1 VLLACVGLVAAL
13 LLQGGVAA
21 GREPAEP
28 TSDRR
33 VGSPA
38 DSAADSQVPLAAS
51 TVDSSALHGSAAAA
65 GPGAGATP
73 GAPGAGGP
81 AGTSFGRTP
90 VGRWFVRGG
99 GFMWPLLVFAVI
111 TLAVIVERA
120 WTLARARTNTR
131 RLVGGII
138 TSLRNDGVTAATQVC
153 ERTRGPIAAI
163 LHSGLLRADRGPE
176 AVEKAIETAGTIEMS
191 FLERGL
197 SLLAASAS
205 IAPLVGF
212 LGVVSGLIHTFDAV
226 AAAGEPS
233 ARVLAAGISEA
244 LITGL
249 AGLMIAVPASIA
261 HSLFL
266 SAIDRFIIEMEESA
280 AELVEELSQV
290 SG

>member
-1 VLLACVGLVAAL
+1 
-13 LLQGGVAA
+13 
-21 GREPAEP
+21 
-28 TSDRR
+28 
-33 VGSPA
+33 
-38 DSAADSQVPLAAS
+38 
-51 TVDSSALHGSAAAA
+51 
-65 GPGAGATP
+65 
-73 GAPGAGGP
+73 
-81 AGTSFGRTP
+81 
-90 VGRWFVRGG
+90 
-99 GFMWPLLVFAVI
+99 MWPLLVFAVI